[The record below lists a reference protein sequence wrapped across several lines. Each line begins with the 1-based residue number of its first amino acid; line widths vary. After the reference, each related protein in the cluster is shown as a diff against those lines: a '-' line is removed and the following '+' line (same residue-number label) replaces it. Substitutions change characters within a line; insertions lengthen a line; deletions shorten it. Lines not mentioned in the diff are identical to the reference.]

1 MRQYDIPKN
10 RFRNFY
16 HFFEL
21 TSTMD
26 ECVNFIEKGIGSG
39 IVLADS
45 QTAGYGRGKKS
56 WSSADNGNIYLSFF
70 EKIDPAS
77 PLSLIPQRCAV
88 ASLSAVKPF
97 VSGASALIKWP
108 NDILIDSKKVSGVIA
123 KQILFGRRRFYICGI
138 GINVFP
144 PEIGAEKFV
153 WEPVSVS
160 DYDKKIDTGDVVS
173 KLVASIDS
181 AFSASPDEILRIYSE
196 NVAWMVGRRI
206 VYTQDYDA
214 RLEGE
219 ICGFSSDFSAL
230 KIGDGA
236 EIRELSSL
244 SILSLD

>member
-45 QTAGYGRGKKS
+45 QTAGYGRGQKS
-56 WSSADNGNIYLSFF
+56 WSSADNGNVYLSFF
-70 EKIDPAS
+70 EKIDPNAEIT
-77 PLSLIPQRCAV
+77 LIPQRCAV
-88 ASLSAVKPF
+88 ASLLAVKPF
-97 VSGASALIKWP
+97 VGEASVRIKWP

-123 KQILFGRRRFYICGI
+123 KQIIFGKRRFYICGI

-144 PEIGAEKFV
+144 PENGGGKFV
-153 WEPVSVS
+153 WEPASIS
-160 DYDKKIDTGDVVS
+160 DHNKNIDTGDVVS

-181 AFSASPDEILRIYSE
+181 AFSLPVGEILKIYGE
-196 NVAWMVGRRI
+196 NVGWMVGRRLL
-206 VYTQDYDA
+206 YTQNYEENS
-214 RLEGE
+214 EGE
-219 ICGFSSDFSAL
+219 ILGFSNDFSAL
-230 KIGDGA
+230 KIGNGPETR
-236 EIRELSSL
+236 EISSL
-244 SILSLD
+244 SILSIS

>member
-16 HFFEL
+16 HFLEL

-26 ECVNFIEKGIGSG
+26 ECENFIGKGIGSG

-56 WSSADNGNIYLSFF
+56 WSSSDNGNIYLSFF
-70 EKIDPAS
+70 EKTDPAA
-77 PLSLIPQRCAV
+77 PVTLIPQRCAV

-97 VSGASALIKWP
+97 VGGTSAVIKWP
-108 NDILIDSKKVSGVIA
+108 NDILVGSKKVSGVIA

-144 PEIGAEKFV
+144 PESGEEKFV
-153 WEPVSVS
+153 WEPASIS
-160 DYDKKIDTGDVVS
+160 DYDKSIDTGDVVS
-173 KLVASIDS
+173 KLVASIDL
-181 AFSASPDEILRIYSE
+181 AFSMPEDEILKVYGE
-196 NVAWMVGRRI
+196 NVAWMVGRRLI
-206 VYTQDYDA
+206 YTQNYED

-219 ICGFSSDFSAL
+219 IRGFSSDFSAV
-230 KIGDGA
+230 KIGNGT
-236 EIRELSSL
+236 ETSELSSL
-244 SILSLD
+244 SILSVS